1 VRMLAV
7 LPWPDDDGDDT
18 GGVLDPRARMEARQA
33 FRPTDT
39 CPRRCE
45 RELAKVTRG
54 DGAVAPPQLARH
66 PLEGRSDRLT
76 VRAAGCGER
85 VAHLRGRG
93 SFELRD
99 RGSCDVSARAAAVA
113 VAGCADALADLRSAP
128 AHAVAELDHAR
139 LGVERVDAV
148 VLAAREEVLH
158 GSPGLPGVRLL
169 LDLDDERAVDH
180 RAVHER

>member
-1 VRMLAV
+1 DRSVRMLAV

-39 CPRRCE
+39 GPRRCE
-45 RELAKVTRG
+45 SELAKVTRG

-66 PLEGRSDRLT
+66 PLECRGDRLA

-99 RGSCDVSARAAAVA
+99 GGSCDVSDRAAAVA
-113 VAGCADALADLRSAP
+113 VPGCAGALADLRRP
-128 AHAVAELDHAR
+128 AAYGVA
-139 LGVERVDAV
+139 
-148 VLAAREEVLH
+148 
-158 GSPGLPGVRLL
+158 
-169 LDLDDERAVDH
+169 DL
-180 RAVHER
+180 